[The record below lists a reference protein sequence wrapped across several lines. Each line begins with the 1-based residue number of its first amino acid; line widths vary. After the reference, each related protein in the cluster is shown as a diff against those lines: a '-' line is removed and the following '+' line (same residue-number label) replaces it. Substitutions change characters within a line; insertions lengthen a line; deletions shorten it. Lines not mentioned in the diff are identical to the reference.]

1 MKAYADHTFEVEA
14 NKANTDVGSEVKNM
28 ELCFIFCN
36 GSKRSEGFA
45 KRSGREIL
53 RMINFPDRISLASK
67 DGSPEGERKNSF
79 AGLTKP
85 EVREGKVPLPEQQWN
100 FHGREIP

>member
-1 MKAYADHTFEVEA
+1 MIPSMKAYANHAFKVEA
-14 NKANTDVGSEVKNM
+14 NKANMDVGSEVKNM

-53 RMINFPDRISLASK
+53 RMMNFPDYM
-67 DGSPEGERKNSF
+67 DGK
-79 AGLTKP
+79 
-85 EVREGKVPLPEQQWN
+85 
-100 FHGREIP
+100 FHR

>member
-1 MKAYADHTFEVEA
+1 MKSYANHTNMVA
-14 NKANTDVGSEVKNM
+14 TQQASRDGSPEVKNM

-53 RMINFPDRISLASK
+53 RMTNFPDYM
-67 DGSPEGERKNSF
+67 DGK
-79 AGLTKP
+79 
-85 EVREGKVPLPEQQWN
+85 
-100 FHGREIP
+100 FHRLK